1 MHSSQTVA
9 RKTTDTNSRSTS
21 AKANSWFSSGSGEH
35 TNTTSNTNDD
45 KQTNAVDSKSEETEQ
60 NKVKKVFVTEFT
72 YMPVKSVRLNT
83 GGLLL
88 SEFALQQLH
97 KITNINSHEF
107 DKAESQEMEKRS
119 RAKQYLKQFGS
130 HIPHGVQTLGGIF
143 VRKMELTS
151 EEKKESSQLY
161 SSALEQLSQIKSTTH
176 TKKTSASGSAGVLG
190 RFPVAVRARP

>member
-1 MHSSQTVA
+1 MKPTVDMMGASLPFTTELHRSTSEEERNSFLNTSMHSSQTVA

-21 AKANSWFSSGSGEH
+21 AKANSWFSSASGEH

-88 SEFALQQLH
+88 SEFALQQL
-97 KITNINSHEF
+97 
-107 DKAESQEMEKRS
+107 
-119 RAKQYLKQFGS
+119 
-130 HIPHGVQTLGGIF
+130 
-143 VRKMELTS
+143 RK
-151 EEKKESSQLY
+151 
-161 SSALEQLSQIKSTTH
+161 
-176 TKKTSASGSAGVLG
+176 
-190 RFPVAVRARP
+190 